1 MKSRP
6 GADDGE
12 IVITGAHEHNL
23 KNVTVRI
30 PKKRL
35 VVVTGPSGSGKSS
48 LAFDTLFA
56 EGQRRYVESLSSYA
70 RQFLGQMDKPKYERI
85 RGLSPTIA
93 IEQKA
98 ASNNPRSTVGTITE
112 IHDYLRVL
120 YARVGVQHCPSCGT
134 KAIAQTAEQI
144 ARALAALPPGTKLT
158 VFAPLVRGKKGEH
171 EQIVAEAK
179 KKGFV
184 RLRVDGRLVDTS
196 EETVRLDKKSKH
208 DIDALID
215 RIVIK
220 ADQKDRITE
229 SVESALREGGGVLFA
244 QVPNQ
249 PDRIH
254 SEHRACH
261 DCGIS
266 FDELTPQSFSFNA
279 PQGACETCD
288 GLGSR
293 PEMDA
298 ELVVDKPDL
307 SIQDG
312 AISVWAASM
321 ARGEGWKSEWVTE
334 LLRELNVPANVPWK
348 DLPKSAHD
356 AVIWGKSG
364 KRALWEGLAHML
376 MRRFKSAA
384 SDDMRA
390 YYSKY
395 LSEKPCQACSGRRL
409 RKESRA
415 VRVGGV
421 SIDALTEM
429 TIKRAHEHVSTMKLG
444 GEQATIA
451 AELNKEIL
459 GRLGFLLDVG
469 LEYLT
474 LGRAAGTLS
483 GGESQR
489 IRLASQIGSELEGV
503 VYVLDEPSI
512 GLHPRD
518 NGRLLKTLL
527 KLRDLGNSVVVV
539 EHDEETMLS
548 ADWIVDFGPGAG
560 ELGGRVVGEGT
571 PKQLMSQKSS
581 LTGQFLSH
589 KRVIAIPKV
598 RRPGSGES
606 IIVRGAREHNLKK
619 IDVEIPLGKLVC
631 VSGVSG
637 AGKSTLVHRIL
648 YPALARALHESR
660 APVGAHDGIKGLEH
674 IGKVIAIDQQPIGR
688 TPRSNPATYTKL
700 WDHVRAL
707 FAVTPEAKKSGYG
720 PGRFSFN
727 VKGGRCEACGG
738 DGLKT
743 VEMHFLPDVYVTCDA
758 CNGRRFNEATLRVK
772 YRDKSIADVLD
783 LSVSDARKI
792 FSVHKEIAR
801 ALSTLDDVGLG
812 YLRLGQPSP
821 TLSGGEAQRIK
832 LARELSRVATGDT
845 LYILDEPTTGLHFQD
860 VERLL
865 DVLSRLVDAGNTV
878 LVIEHHID
886 VIKSA
891 DWVIDIGPEGG
902 DAGGELVAEGT
913 PEQVAKSRT
922 SYTGHALAKALA
934 HGARAQRK
942 PA

>member
-1 MKSRP
+1 MKRRP
-6 GADDGE
+6 TESDDGE
-12 IVITGAHEHNL
+12 IVIIGAHEHNL

-56 EGQRRYVESLSSYA
+56 EGQRRYVESLSAYA

-120 YARVGVQHCPSCGT
+120 YARVGTQHCPKCGR
-134 KAIAQTAEQI
+134 KALAQTAEQI
-144 ARALAALPPGTKLT
+144 ARALADLPPGTKLSL
-158 VFAPLVRGKKGEH
+158 FAPLVRGKKGEH
-171 EQIVAEAK
+171 EGIIEGAK
-179 KKGFV
+179 KKGFT
-184 RLRVDGRLVDTS
+184 RLRVDGRLIDTS
-196 EETVRLDKKSKH
+196 AENVRLDKKSKH
-208 DIDALID
+208 DVDALID
-215 RIVIK
+215 RVVVK
-220 ADQKDRITE
+220 SDSKERITE
-229 SVESALREGGGVLFA
+229 SVEMALREGGGVLFA
-244 QVPNQ
+244 NLPDG
-249 PDRIH
+249 DRIH

-261 DCGIS
+261 FCGVS
-266 FDELTPQSFSFNA
+266 FDELTPQAFSFNA
-279 PQGACETCD
+279 PQGACDMCD

-298 ELVVDKPDL
+298 DLIVGKPDL
-307 SIQDG
+307 SIADG
-312 AISVWAASM
+312 AIGVWAASM
-321 ARGEGWKSEWVTE
+321 ARGEGWKSDWVTD
-334 LLRELNVPANVPWK
+334 LLRELKVPTDIPWN
-348 DLPKSAHD
+348 DLPKSSHD

-364 KRALWEGLAHML
+364 KTQSWEGLAPML
-376 MRRFKSAA
+376 MRRFRAA
-384 SDDMRA
+384 GSDDMRA

-395 LSEKPCQACSGRRL
+395 LSEKPCHSCLGKRL
-409 RKESRA
+409 RPESRA

-421 SIDALTEM
+421 SIDTLTEM
-429 TIKRAHEHVSTMKLG
+429 TIRLAHAHLSKLSLP

-451 AELNKEIL
+451 AELKKEIL
-459 GRLGFLLDVG
+459 GRLTFLLDVG

-518 NGRLLKTLL
+518 NSRLLKTLL
-527 KLRDLGNSVVVV
+527 RLRDLGNSVVVV
-539 EHDEETMLS
+539 EHDEETMRH
-548 ADWIVDFGPGAG
+548 ADWIIDFGPGAG
-560 ELGGRVVGEGT
+560 ELGGRVTGQGT
-571 PKQLMSQKSS
+571 PAQLMRQPTS
-581 LTGQFLSH
+581 LTGQYLAH
-589 KRVIAIPKV
+589 KRMIATPKT
-598 RRPGSGES
+598 RRQGSGKTVV
-606 IIVRGAREHNLKK
+606 VRGAREHNLKK
-619 IDVEIPLGKLVC
+619 IDVAIPLGKLIAVT
-631 VSGVSG
+631 GVSG
-637 AGKSTLVHRIL
+637 AGKSTLVHRIV
-648 YPALARALHESR
+648 YPALARALHDAR
-660 APVGAHDGIKGLEH
+660 LPVGAHDGIKGLEH
-674 IGKVIAIDQQPIGR
+674 INKVIAIDQQPIGR

-700 WDHVRAL
+700 WDHVRSL
-707 FAVTPEAKKSGYG
+707 FAVTLEAKKSGYG

-772 YRDKSIADVLD
+772 YRDRSIADVLD
-783 LSVSDARKI
+783 MSVTDARQL
-792 FSVHKEIAR
+792 FAVHKEIAR
-801 ALSTLDDVGLG
+801 TLATLDDVGLG

-865 DVLSRLVDAGNTV
+865 QVLSRLVDAGNTV
-878 LVIEHHID
+878 LVIEHHMD

-902 DAGGELVAEGT
+902 DGGGKLVAEGT
-913 PEQVAKSRT
+913 PERVAKVKGSF
-922 SYTGHALAKALA
+922 TGVALGKVL
-934 HGARAQRK
+934 RI
-942 PA
+942 